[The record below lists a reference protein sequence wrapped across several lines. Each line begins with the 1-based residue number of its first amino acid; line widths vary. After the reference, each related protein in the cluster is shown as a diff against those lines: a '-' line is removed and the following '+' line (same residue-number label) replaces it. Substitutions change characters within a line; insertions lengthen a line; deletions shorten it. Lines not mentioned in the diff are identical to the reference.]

1 MSTHKFLIAALLLL
15 AGIVPLRGQD
25 GREEL
30 KVALADLGERY
41 GTWMD
46 AEVIP
51 QLEEWKA
58 ELDRSM
64 SAEDM
69 QLLNTLRSEAHSV
82 GAEICRNRKK
92 LRQAWRDHSDEEWQA
107 LYRERRT
114 LRDKMMD
121 ITDQVAPLAVRYRE
135 TLEAIAAKARP
146 IAKDWRRQGRAILS
160 EWREEYRENADGH
173 GMVALREIHRE
184 ARVFPWFM
192 FRRAVR
198 FMLWDGRNE
207 TIEHGALP
215 DSSGPD
221 LD

>member
-1 MSTHKFLIAALLLL
+1 MSTHKLLIAAFLLL
-15 AGIVPLRGQD
+15 AGMVPLRGQD

-30 KVALADLGERY
+30 KAALADLGERY
-41 GTWMD
+41 RTWMD

-64 SAEDM
+64 SAEDV
-69 QLLNTLRSEAHSV
+69 QSLNTLRGEAHRV
-82 GAEICRNRKK
+82 AAEIRLNRKK
-92 LRQAWRDHSDEEWQA
+92 LRQAWRDHRDEEWQA
-107 LYRERRT
+107 LYREHQT
-114 LRDKMMD
+114 LRGKMMD
-121 ITDQVAPLAVRYRE
+121 ITDQVVPLAVQYRE
-135 TLEAIAAKARP
+135 ILEAIAVKARP
-146 IAKDWRRQGRAILS
+146 IAKDWRKQRRTILS
-160 EWREEYRENADGH
+160 EWRKEYRENTDGH

-207 TIEHGALP
+207 TVEQGALP